1 MGTLGSGWN
10 SWLEAVRVEGRVA
23 EVASLSE
30 SSMLLRMHGRMWCWV
45 HVRNIPREKERAGE
59 RERVMKKERRRKELK
74 KYRKKERQKQR
85 KAERKTERKK
95 DRKKGLKERKRKR
108 KRKRKRERDT
118 WRLGF
123 CSALVYTSL
132 PGHPHFLIEH
142 TVKYSSCEHPRKPQR
157 SLFSNPDTLR
167 ARFT

>member
-10 SWLEAVRVEGRVA
+10 SWLEAVRVQGRVA

-45 HVRNIPREKERAGE
+45 HVRNIPREKEREGE
-59 RERVMKKERRRKELK
+59 RERVIKKDRKTERKK

-108 KRKRKRERDT
+108 KSKSKRKRKRKREKER
-118 WRLGF
+118 
-123 CSALVYTSL
+123 
-132 PGHPHFLIEH
+132 E
-142 TVKYSSCEHPRKPQR
+142 
-157 SLFSNPDTLR
+157 R
-167 ARFT
+167 ARHMETWLLFCPGVHESPGSSTLSYRTHREVQQL